1 MVADR
6 ITPSLAH
13 FADVYYLV
21 NSFTILRRALMA
33 TATRPVSPNAAYPA
47 EAVGRLFAPPE
58 TEVPA
63 LKLRRLLHEARDKG
77 TFLHTAGAYDAFTS
91 AIMTRLGFKAL
102 YGSGWQLAATKSMY
116 PDVGIYQ
123 SHQMVELVLE
133 MKKGIEGARNTA
145 WYDSEG
151 KELLPAPPAFVDME
165 AGFGGPTQTFTLAT
179 ELIRVGAA
187 GVHLEN
193 QDPSNRTCGHI
204 VNVGKQKRNKVL
216 VPRKDWLAK
225 LKAIKGAADA
235 TGVDV
240 VIIARTD
247 SIDGALPD
255 QEPGGVKM
263 AIEDAWE
270 AAELGVDVIWPEFNN
285 VELDQ
290 PREFAEGVRK
300 YYPDQMLGFN
310 LSPSLYFGK
319 AKKDG
324 TLITN
329 QQLADLGFT
338 LQFSTLF
345 NFRTAGM
352 ALEKGLR
359 KFLNSGLDALADLQI
374 EEDAQD
380 QAPSTKMHQKF
391 AGMNRWL
398 VLEQVLSGK

>member
-1 MVADR
+1 
-6 ITPSLAH
+6 
-13 FADVYYLV
+13 
-21 NSFTILRRALMA
+21 MA

-47 EAVGRLFAPPE
+47 DAVSRLFAPPE
-58 TEVPA
+58 SEVPA

-77 TFLHTAGAYDAFTS
+77 TYLHTAGAYDAFTS
-91 AIMTRLGFKAL
+91 AIMTKLGFKAL

-116 PDVGIYQ
+116 PDIGIYQ

-133 MKKGIEGARNTA
+133 MRKGIEGARNTA

-151 KELLPAPPAFVDME
+151 KDRLEAPPAFVDME

-216 VPRKDWLAK
+216 VPRQDWLAK
-225 LKAIKGAADA
+225 LKAIKGAAEA

-263 AIEDAWE
+263 AIDDALE

-285 VELDQ
+285 VDLEQ

-300 YYPDQMLGFN
+300 HYPTQMLGFN

-319 AKKDG
+319 AKKAG

-359 KFLNSGLDALADLQI
+359 KFLHSGLDALADLQI

-380 QAPSTKMHQKF
+380 PPPITKMHQKF

>member
-1 MVADR
+1 
-6 ITPSLAH
+6 
-13 FADVYYLV
+13 
-21 NSFTILRRALMA
+21 MA
-33 TATRPVSPNAAYPA
+33 TATSPVSTKVSYPT
-47 EAVGRLFAPPE
+47 EAVNKLFAPPDL
-58 TEVPA
+58 EVPA
-63 LKLRRLLHEARDKG
+63 DKLRRLLHEARDRKSY
-77 TFLHTAGAYDAFTS
+77 LHSAGAYDAFTA
-91 AIMTRLGFKAL
+91 AIMTKVGFTSL

-116 PDVGIYQ
+116 PDIGIYQ

-133 MKKGIEGARNTA
+133 LKKGIEGARNTL

-151 KELLPAPPAFVDME
+151 KELIGAPPAYVDME

-179 ELIRVGAA
+179 ELIRVGVG

-204 VNVGKQKRNKVL
+204 VNVGKAKRNKVL
-216 VPRKDWLAK
+216 VPRKQWIAK
-225 LKAIKGAADA
+225 LKAIKAAAEA
-235 TGVDV
+235 TGVNV

-285 VELDQ
+285 TELDQ
-290 PREFAEGVRK
+290 PQEFSEGVRK
-300 YYPDQMLGFN
+300 HYPNQMLGFN

-319 AKKDG
+319 AKKAG

-329 QQLADLGFT
+329 QQLADLGFI

-359 KFLNSGLDALADLQI
+359 KFLKSGIEALADLQI
-374 EEDAQD
+374 EEDAMD
-380 QAPSTKMHQKF
+380 PAPITKMHQKF

-398 VLEQVLSGK
+398 ILEQVLSGS

>member
-1 MVADR
+1 
-6 ITPSLAH
+6 
-13 FADVYYLV
+13 
-21 NSFTILRRALMA
+21 MA
-33 TATRPVSPNAAYPA
+33 TATRPMSPNAAYPA
-47 EAVGRLFAPPE
+47 EAVGQLFAPPE

-116 PDVGIYQ
+116 PDIGIYQ

-225 LKAIKGAADA
+225 LKAIKGAAEA
-235 TGVDV
+235 TGVAV

-255 QEPGGVKM
+255 QEPGGVTM
-263 AIEDAWE
+263 AIDDALE

-285 VELDQ
+285 VELEQ
-290 PREFAEGVRK
+290 PQQFAEGVRK
-300 YYPDQMLGFN
+300 YYPNQMLGFN

-319 AKKDG
+319 AKKAG

-359 KFLNSGLDALADLQI
+359 KFLVSGLDALADLQI
-374 EEDAQD
+374 EEDAQE
-380 QAPSTKMHQKF
+380 PPPITRMHQKF

-398 VLEQVLSGK
+398 MLEQVLSGK

>member
-1 MVADR
+1 
-6 ITPSLAH
+6 
-13 FADVYYLV
+13 
-21 NSFTILRRALMA
+21 MA
-33 TATRPVSPNAAYPA
+33 TATNPASTKVSYPA
-47 EAVGRLFAPPE
+47 EAVNRLFAPPE
-58 TEVPA
+58 REVPA
-63 LKLRRLLHEARDKG
+63 DKLRRLLHEARDKKSY
-77 TFLHTAGAYDAFTS
+77 LHTAGAYDAFTA
-91 AIMTRLGFKAL
+91 AIMTTLGFKTL

-116 PDVGIYQ
+116 PDIGIYQ

-133 MKKGIEGARNTA
+133 LKKGIEGARNTR
-145 WYDSEG
+145 WYDTEG
-151 KELLPAPPAFVDME
+151 TDMLDAPPAFVDME

-216 VPRKDWLAK
+216 VTREQWLAK
-225 LKAIKGAADA
+225 LKAIKAAAEA
-235 TGVDV
+235 TGVNV
-240 VIIARTD
+240 VVIARTD

-255 QEPGGVKM
+255 QDPGGVKM

-285 VELDQ
+285 TELDQ
-290 PREFAEGVRK
+290 PQEFAEGVRK
-300 YYPDQMLGFN
+300 YYPQQMLGFN

-319 AKKDG
+319 AKKAG

-329 QQLADLGFT
+329 QQLADLGFI

-359 KFLNSGLDALADLQI
+359 KFLKSGIEALADLQI
-374 EEDAQD
+374 EEDSQE
-380 QAPSTKMHQKF
+380 APPITKMHQKF

-398 VLEQVLSGK
+398 ILEQVLSNTNGK

>member
-1 MVADR
+1 
-6 ITPSLAH
+6 
-13 FADVYYLV
+13 
-21 NSFTILRRALMA
+21 MA
-33 TATRPVSPNAAYPA
+33 TVTRSASPNAAYPA
-47 EAVGRLFAPPE
+47 DAVGRLFAPPE
-58 TEVPA
+58 SEVPA
-63 LKLRRLLHEARDKG
+63 DKLRRLLHEARDKG
-77 TFLHTAGAYDAFTS
+77 TYLHTAGAYDAFTS
-91 AIMTRLGFKAL
+91 AIMTKLGFKAL

-116 PDVGIYQ
+116 PDIGIYQ

-133 MKKGIEGARNTA
+133 MRKGIEGARNTA

-151 KELLPAPPAFVDME
+151 KDLVPAPPAFVDME

-225 LKAIKGAADA
+225 LKAIKGAAEA
-235 TGVDV
+235 TGVDI

-255 QEPGGVKM
+255 QESGGVKM
-263 AIEDAWE
+263 AIDDALE

-285 VELDQ
+285 VDLEQ
-290 PREFAEGVRK
+290 PGEFAEGVRK
-300 YYPDQMLGFN
+300 YYPSQMLGFN

-319 AKKDG
+319 AKKAG

-329 QQLADLGFT
+329 QQLADLGFI

-380 QAPSTKMHQKF
+380 PAPITKMHQKF

>member
-1 MVADR
+1 
-6 ITPSLAH
+6 
-13 FADVYYLV
+13 
-21 NSFTILRRALMA
+21 MA
-33 TATRPVSPNAAYPA
+33 TATRPVSPHAAYPA
-47 EAVGRLFAPPE
+47 DAVSRLFAPPE
-58 TEVPA
+58 SEIPA
-63 LKLRRLLHEARDKG
+63 VKLRRLLHEARDKG
-77 TFLHTAGAYDAFTS
+77 TYLHTAGAYDAFTS
-91 AIMTRLGFKAL
+91 AIMTKLGFKAL

-116 PDVGIYQ
+116 PDIGIYQ

-133 MKKGIEGARNTA
+133 MRKGIEGARNTS

-151 KELLPAPPAFVDME
+151 KDLVPAPPAFVDME

-225 LKAIKGAADA
+225 LKAIKGAAVA
-235 TGVDV
+235 TGVDI

-263 AIEDAWE
+263 AIDDALE

-285 VELDQ
+285 TELDQ

-300 YYPDQMLGFN
+300 HFPDQMLGFN

-319 AKKDG
+319 AKQAG

-329 QQLADLGFT
+329 QQLADLGFI

-359 KFLNSGLDALADLQI
+359 KFLESGIDALADLQI
-374 EEDAQD
+374 EEEAQD
-380 QAPSTKMHQKF
+380 PPPITKMHQKF

-398 VLEQVLSGK
+398 LLEQVLSGK

>member
-1 MVADR
+1 
-6 ITPSLAH
+6 
-13 FADVYYLV
+13 
-21 NSFTILRRALMA
+21 MA
-33 TATRPVSPNAAYPA
+33 TATPPASPHAFYPA
-47 EAVGRLFAPPE
+47 EAVSRLFAPPE
-58 TEVPA
+58 SEVPA
-63 LKLRRLLHEARDKG
+63 EKLRRLLQEAHAKG
-77 TFLHTAGAYDAFTS
+77 TYLHTAGAYDAFTA
-91 AIMTRLGFKAL
+91 AIMTHLGFKAL

-116 PDVGIYQ
+116 PDIGIYQ
-123 SHQMVELVLE
+123 SHQMVDLVLE
-133 MKKGIEGARNTA
+133 LRKGIEGARNTA

-151 KELLPAPPAFVDME
+151 KERLEAPPAFVDME

-179 ELIRVGAA
+179 ELIRVGAG

-225 LKAIKGAADA
+225 LKAIKAAAVA
-235 TGVDV
+235 TGVNI

-247 SIDGALPD
+247 SIDGALPGR
-255 QEPGGVKM
+255 EPGGVQM
-263 AIEDAWE
+263 AVEDAWE

-285 VELDQ
+285 TELEQ
-290 PREFAEGVRK
+290 PQEFAEGVRK
-300 YYPDQMLGFN
+300 HYPSQMLGFN

-319 AKKDG
+319 AKKAG

-352 ALEKGLR
+352 ALERGLR
-359 KFLNSGLDALADLQI
+359 RFLKSGIEALADLQI
-374 EEDAQD
+374 EEDAE
-380 QAPSTKMHQKF
+380 PTPPITKMHQKF

-398 VLEQVLSGK
+398 LLEQVLSGEK

>member
-1 MVADR
+1 
-6 ITPSLAH
+6 
-13 FADVYYLV
+13 
-21 NSFTILRRALMA
+21 MA

-47 EAVGRLFAPPE
+47 DAVGQLFAPPE
-58 TEVPA
+58 SEVPA

-77 TFLHTAGAYDAFTS
+77 TYLHTAGAYDAFTS
-91 AIMTRLGFKAL
+91 AIMTKLGFKAL

-116 PDVGIYQ
+116 PDIGIYQ

-133 MKKGIEGARNTA
+133 MRKGIEGARNTA

-151 KELLPAPPAFVDME
+151 KDLLPAPPAFVDME

-225 LKAIKGAADA
+225 LKAIKGAAEA

-263 AIEDAWE
+263 AIDDALE

-285 VELDQ
+285 VDLDQ

-300 YYPDQMLGFN
+300 YYPSQMLGFN
-310 LSPSLYFGK
+310 LSPSLYFGQ
-319 AKKDG
+319 AKKAG

-329 QQLADLGFT
+329 QQLADLGFV

-380 QAPSTKMHQKF
+380 PPPITKMHQKF

-398 VLEQVLSGK
+398 LLEQVLSGK

>member
-1 MVADR
+1 
-6 ITPSLAH
+6 
-13 FADVYYLV
+13 
-21 NSFTILRRALMA
+21 MA
-33 TATRPVSPNAAYPA
+33 TVNPPVSPDAVFPAA
-47 EAVGRLFAPPE
+47 AVGKLFAPPE
-58 TEVPA
+58 IEEPSD
-63 LKLRRLLHEARDKG
+63 KLRRLLHEAQAAG
-77 TFLHTAGAYDAFTS
+77 SYLHTAGAYDAFTA

-102 YGSGWQLAATKSMY
+102 YGSGWQLAATKSMF
-116 PDVGIYQ
+116 PDIGVYA
-123 SHQMVELVLE
+123 SHDMVKLVHE
-133 MKKGIEGARNTA
+133 MWMGVEGARNTHY
-145 WYDSEG
+145 YDTDGREI
-151 KELLPAPPAFVDME
+151 LDAPPAFVDME

-179 ELIRVGAA
+179 ELIRARAG

-204 VNVGKQKRNKVL
+204 VNVGKQKRSKVL
-216 VPRKDWLAK
+216 VPRKQWTAK
-225 LKAIKGAADA
+225 LKAIKAAAQA

-263 AIEDAWE
+263 AVEDAWE

-285 VELDQ
+285 TELDQ
-290 PREFAEGVRK
+290 PQEFAEGVRK
-300 YYPDQMLGFN
+300 YYPNQMLGFN

-319 AKKDG
+319 AKKTG

-352 ALEKGLR
+352 ALEKGLK
-359 KFLNSGLDALADLQI
+359 KFLSSGLDALADLQI
-374 EEDAQD
+374 EEDEA
-380 QAPSTKMHQKF
+380 AGGSPSTKMHQKF

-398 VLEQVLSGK
+398 ILEQVLSGEK

>member
-1 MVADR
+1 
-6 ITPSLAH
+6 
-13 FADVYYLV
+13 
-21 NSFTILRRALMA
+21 MA
-33 TATRPVSPNAAYPA
+33 TATRPVSPHAAYPA
-47 EAVGRLFAPPE
+47 DAVSRLFAPPE
-58 TEVPA
+58 SEIPA
-63 LKLRRLLHEARDKG
+63 VKLRRLLHEARDKG
-77 TFLHTAGAYDAFTS
+77 TYLHTAGAYDAFTS
-91 AIMTRLGFKAL
+91 AIMTKLGFKAL

-116 PDVGIYQ
+116 PDIGIYQ

-133 MKKGIEGARNTA
+133 MRKGIEGARNTS

-151 KELLPAPPAFVDME
+151 KDLVPAPPAFVDME

-216 VPRKDWLAK
+216 VPRSAWLAK
-225 LKAIKGAADA
+225 LKAIKAAAEA
-235 TGVDV
+235 TGVDI

-255 QEPGGVKM
+255 QEPGGVRM
-263 AIEDAWE
+263 AIDDALE

-285 VELDQ
+285 TEIDQ
-290 PREFAEGVRK
+290 PQEFAEGVRK
-300 YYPDQMLGFN
+300 YYPKQMLGFN

-319 AKKDG
+319 AKKAG

-329 QQLADLGFT
+329 QQLGDLGFT

-359 KFLNSGLDALADLQI
+359 KFLHSGIEALADLQI
-374 EEDAQD
+374 EEDSQD
-380 QAPSTKMHQKF
+380 PAPATKMHQKF

-398 VLEQVLSGK
+398 ILEQVLSGK

>member
-1 MVADR
+1 MH
-6 ITPSLAH
+6 P
-13 FADVYYLV
+13 
-21 NSFTILRRALMA
+21 
-33 TATRPVSPNAAYPA
+33 
-47 EAVGRLFAPPE
+47 
-58 TEVPA
+58 
-63 LKLRRLLHEARDKG
+63 
-77 TFLHTAGAYDAFTS
+77 
-91 AIMTRLGFKAL
+91 
-102 YGSGWQLAATKSMY
+102 
-116 PDVGIYQ
+116 
-123 SHQMVELVLE
+123 
-133 MKKGIEGARNTA
+133 
-145 WYDSEG
+145 
-151 KELLPAPPAFVDME
+151 
-165 AGFGGPTQTFTLAT
+165 
-179 ELIRVGAA
+179 
-187 GVHLEN
+187 EN

-225 LKAIKGAADA
+225 LKAIKGAAEA

-263 AIEDAWE
+263 AIEDA
-270 AAELGVDVIWPEFNN
+270 LGVDVIWPEFNN
-285 VELDQ
+285 VELEQ
-290 PREFAEGVRK
+290 PQEFGEGVRK
-300 YYPDQMLGFN
+300 YYPSQMLGFN

-319 AKKDG
+319 AKKAG

-329 QQLADLGFT
+329 QQLADLGFI

-374 EEDAQD
+374 EEDAQE
-380 QAPSTKMHQKF
+380 QAPITKMHQKF

>member
-1 MVADR
+1 
-6 ITPSLAH
+6 
-13 FADVYYLV
+13 
-21 NSFTILRRALMA
+21 MA
-33 TATRPVSPNAAYPA
+33 TATRPVSPHAAYPA

-58 TEVPA
+58 DEVPA

-77 TFLHTAGAYDAFTS
+77 SFLHTAGAYDAFTS
-91 AIMTRLGFKAL
+91 AIMTKLGFKAL

-116 PDVGIYQ
+116 PDIGIYQ

-133 MKKGIEGARNTA
+133 MKKGIEGARNTS
-145 WYDSEG
+145 WFDSEG
-151 KELLPAPPAFVDME
+151 KERLSAPPAFVDME

-225 LKAIKGAADA
+225 LKAIKGAAEA

-263 AIEDAWE
+263 AIEDALE

-285 VELDQ
+285 VELEQ
-290 PREFAEGVRK
+290 PQEFAEGVRK
-300 YYPDQMLGFN
+300 YYPSQMLGFN

-319 AKKDG
+319 AKKAG

-329 QQLADLGFT
+329 QQLADLGFI

-374 EEDAQD
+374 EEDAQEP
-380 QAPSTKMHQKF
+380 APITKMHQKF

>member
-1 MVADR
+1 
-6 ITPSLAH
+6 
-13 FADVYYLV
+13 
-21 NSFTILRRALMA
+21 
-33 TATRPVSPNAAYPA
+33 VSYPA
-47 EAVGRLFAPPE
+47 EQVKSLFAPHE

-63 LKLRRLLHEARDKG
+63 DKLRRLLHEARAKG
-77 TFLHTAGAYDAFTS
+77 SFLHTAGAYDAFTA
-91 AIMTRLGFKAL
+91 AIMTTLGFKTL
-102 YGSGWQLAATKSMY
+102 YGSGWQLAATKSLY
-116 PDVGIYQ
+116 PDIGIYQ

-133 MKKGIEGARNTA
+133 LKKGIEGARNTC
-145 WYDSEG
+145 WYDSDG
-151 KELLPAPPAFVDME
+151 KQLLDAPPAFVDME

-179 ELIRVGAA
+179 ELIRVGTG

-216 VPRKDWLAK
+216 VTREQWLAK
-225 LKAIKGAADA
+225 LKAIKAAAEA
-235 TGVDV
+235 TGVNI

-285 VELDQ
+285 TELDQ
-290 PREFAEGVRK
+290 PQEFSEGVRK
-300 YYPDQMLGFN
+300 YYPNQMLGFN

-319 AKKDG
+319 AKKAG

-329 QQLADLGFT
+329 QQLADLGFI

-359 KFLNSGLDALADLQI
+359 KFLKSGIEALADLQI
-374 EEDAQD
+374 EEDE
-380 QAPSTKMHQKF
+380 QATPPITKMHQKF

-398 VLEQVLSGK
+398 ILEQVLSGGR